1 MIGPGQVIPATPEH
15 IMYAYED
22 FVNCDLFGDIHH
34 HMTFLTWT
42 YRKYP
47 HALLIGGTGSGKTT
61 ALKQITAAFINTE
74 KDSEIFLCTFKHK
87 DDDFPFLADGP
98 HFASYARCD
107 LLFEIFYERFTARLN
122 GDDSARNLLLLVFDE
137 WAGFLLSLEKKDQEE
152 KQKKLGQIL
161 MMGRSMNIQVIV
173 AMQRPDAQFFKNG
186 ARDNFNLIIALGNL
200 SDDGIKMVFSS
211 GHADKIEPCVN
222 IGEGYS
228 LVGGSSLY
236 HILIPYPTED
246 IDIILEKKLK
256 S

>member
-1 MIGPGQVIPATPEH
+1 MSTVRQAMPVSTGSIP
-15 IMYAYED
+15 YAHED
-22 FVNCDLFGDIHH
+22 FLHIDPFEKEHH
-34 HMTFLTWT
+34 IYIPLEWK
-42 YRKYP
+42 YKKYP

-87 DDDFPFLADGP
+87 DDDFPFLTDSP
-98 HFASYARCD
+98 HFASYAHCGE
-107 LLFEIFYERFTARLN
+107 LFEAFYSRFLARLN
-122 GDDSARNLLLLVFDE
+122 GDDSDRNLLLLVFDE

-211 GHADKIEPCVN
+211 GHADKVEPCVN